1 MFLKEK
7 ESGDLV
13 KIVDVDALIMPTR
26 KEVAGCIQAGQEEQ
40 DPTSFDKS
48 QLVFP
53 SGEML
58 PRCWVDSEYQN
69 S

>member
-1 MFLKEK
+1 MLLKEK

-13 KIVDVDALIMPTR
+13 KIVDVDALIIPTR

-40 DPTSFDKS
+40 DPTNFDKN

-53 SGEML
+53 SGETL
-58 PRCWVDSEYQN
+58 PRCWVDAEYQ
-69 S
+69 SS